1 MELLV
6 NNSQETENLVGE
18 IDIYNKD
25 INLLNLTNKINETR
39 DILNEICCTFDED
52 EPNLKVLTVSQF
64 LDELIVEYMKEKKKQ
79 EFNL

>member
-6 NNSQETENLVGE
+6 NNSQGTENRVSG

-39 DILNEICCTFDED
+39 DILNEICCTFDES
-52 EPNLKVLTVSQF
+52 EPNLKTLTVSQC
-64 LDELIVEYMKEKKKQ
+64 LDELIVEYMKEMNKQ
-79 EFNL
+79 EFSL